1 MSVSGL
7 NHIEKKAAFSLA
19 SVFGVRMLGLFM
31 ILPVFAI
38 YGRQLTGYSPL
49 WLGLAIGAYGLT
61 QALLQIPMGILS
73 DKYGRKP
80 VILAGLVVFFIGSVI
95 AALSTSIYGV
105 VIGRA
110 VQGMGAIASAVL
122 ALAADLSR
130 EEQRPKVMATIG
142 MFIGLSF
149 TFAMILGPIVAD
161 FFGLSGL
168 FWFTAFL
175 TVLAM
180 LLIQFVVP
188 YSVSKAPRGDNVAL
202 PEQLIKLIKNPQL
215 FRLNWGVF
223 ILHMSLTACFITLPK
238 QFVASGLALENHWQL
253 YLPTLLGS
261 FFLMVP
267 FMLVA
272 MKKQQEKPMFSGA
285 VALLSISLFLLW
297 LLPLG
302 FWSLVMSVLL
312 FFTAFNY
319 LEATMPSI
327 LSRLAPAGVKGSAMG
342 IYSSSQFL
350 GAFSGGMLGGFVASR
365 YGEQN
370 IFLVMAFMGLLWLVL
385 SFGMQKLK
393 KSKNFSLTTNINSE
407 KRAAEVSE
415 LLIHMPGILEV
426 TLVQDDVKSQKT
438 EKSLTIAYLKV
449 DEKLV
454 DLLAVKALL
463 HQ

>member
-38 YGRQLTGYSPL
+38 YGEQLAGYSPL
-49 WLGLAIGAYGLT
+49 WLGVAIGAYGLT

-80 VILAGLVVFFIGSVI
+80 VILAGLVVFLIGSVI
-95 AALSTSIYGV
+95 AALSTSIQGV

-110 VQGMGAIASAVL
+110 IQGMGAIASAIL

-149 TFAMILGPIVAD
+149 TLAMILGPIVAD
-161 FFGLSGL
+161 AFGLSGL
-168 FWFTAFL
+168 FWFTGFL
-175 TVLAM
+175 TIVAM
-180 LLIQFVVP
+180 LMIQFLVP

-202 PEQLIKLIKNPQL
+202 PDQMVRLIKDPQL
-215 FRLNWGVF
+215 SRLNWGVF
-223 ILHMSLTACFITLPK
+223 ILHMALTACFVTLPK

-267 FMLVA
+267 FMIVA

-285 VALLSISLFLLW
+285 VALLSIALLLLW
-297 LLPLG
+297 ILPAGL
-302 FWSLVMSVLL
+302 WSLVFSVVL

-342 IYSSSQFL
+342 VYSSSQFL
-350 GAFSGGMLGGFVASR
+350 GAFAGGIVGGFVASR
-365 YGEQN
+365 FGEQS
-370 IFLVMAFMGLLWLVL
+370 IFLVMAVVSFIWLLL

-393 KSKNFSLTTNINSE
+393 KSKSFSFSTTINSE
-407 KRAAEVSE
+407 QKAEEVAE
-415 LLIHMPGILEV
+415 LLINMPGVIEAILV
-426 TLVQDDVKSQKT
+426 HDDVDSTNNAKGYAV
-438 EKSLTIAYLKV
+438 AYLKV
-449 DEKLV
+449 DDKLV
-454 DLLAVKALL
+454 DLPAVKALL
-463 HQ
+463 S